1 MTTYTRKRLFYPS
14 EEKYFPSQILFIR
27 HHIIQ
32 TQAPLLFQANIFF
45 RIMFKNKTKKT
56 CSSRKQT
63 HCGCVLLCLI
73 FSIMKS
79 RLWKGILCRY
89 FYLYHS
95 IITFFAVSHLLLV
108 SGHKWI
114 KRLSSKHNVQTNNHR
129 WVKTQSSCHKCHSHL
144 TTCTLRPPAL
154 TSSQESQPSKLQHPF
169 TRLQS
174 ASSINQSSKTWN

>member
-79 RLWKGILCRY
+79 RLWKGILCNY

-95 IITFFAVSHLLLV
+95 IIIFFAVSHLLLV

-174 ASSINQSSKTWN
+174 ASSVNQSSKTWN